1 MLSGP
6 LPILLYHSISV
17 AASPRFRR
25 WVVDPGRF
33 AEHIDCIAAGG
44 YQPVTVSMAAAAI
57 RGDTVPPPRPV
68 VLTFDDGF
76 ADFATDA
83 APVLARHGFPAT
95 LYVTTHFV
103 GGTSEW
109 LAGAGEGGRRMLSWA
124 QLVALDRAGIEIG
137 PHGHTHRQL
146 DVIRRR
152 DVVEEVLTSK
162 RLVEDRLDHPV
173 STFAYPHGYSSP
185 YVRRVIAE
193 AGFASACAVKD
204 ALSGPDDD
212 PLALAR
218 VIVADDIDAGALA
231 RILDSRGGRPARHD
245 GLRVLAWRLARRV
258 GSLRERR

>member
-17 AASPRFRR
+17 AAAPRFRR
-25 WVVDPGRF
+25 WVVDPARF
-33 AEHIDCIAAGG
+33 AEHIDCIAAAG
-44 YQPVTVSMAAAAI
+44 YQPVTVSTAAAAI
-57 RGDTVPPPRPV
+57 RGDSALPPRPV

-83 APVLARHGFPAT
+83 APVLARYDFTAT

-103 GGTSEW
+103 DGTSEW
-109 LAGAGEGGRRMLSWA
+109 LAGEGEGGRRMLSWS
-124 QLVALDRAGIEIG
+124 QLIELDRAGIEIG

-152 DVVEEVLTSK
+152 DVVAEVLTSK
-162 RLVEDRLDHPV
+162 RLVEERLDHPV

-185 YVRRVIAE
+185 YVRRVVAN

-204 ALSGPDDD
+204 VLGGPDDD

-218 VIVADDIDAGALA
+218 VIVADDIDTRALE
-231 RILDSRGGRPARHD
+231 RILDGRAARCPRDD
-245 GLRVLAWRLARRV
+245 GLRVLAWRLARRA
-258 GSLRERR
+258 GAHRERR